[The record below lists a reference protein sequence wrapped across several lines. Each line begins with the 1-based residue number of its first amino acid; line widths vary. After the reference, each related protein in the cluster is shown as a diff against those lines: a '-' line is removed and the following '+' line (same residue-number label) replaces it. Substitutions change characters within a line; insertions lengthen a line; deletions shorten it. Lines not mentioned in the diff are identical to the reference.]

1 MKADEIGPAILI
13 SLSGRSPQ
21 VPLQTWAT
29 TRASALAPFAADD
42 RAVKRKTSNKVLQH
56 M

>member
-21 VPLQTWAT
+21 G
-29 TRASALAPFAADD
+29 F
-42 RAVKRKTSNKVLQH
+42 TSNLGNHPRLSLGAVRRRRPGGET
-56 M
+56 